1 MTVEELKLE
10 AAKLGYNI
18 TKKPEP
24 VKLLPCVCGHNKRHL
39 WFDCETQMHFYRC
52 GYCGFD
58 GYQSKTKKDAKTNWN
73 KAIEE
78 AMKLDIN

>member
-18 TKKPEP
+18 IKKAENI
-24 VKLLPCVCGHNKRHL
+24 KFSPCVCGYNKRGL
-39 WFDCETQMHFYRC
+39 WWNSNDNMCFYKCQRCEFSGYKGKTQNE
-52 GYCGFD
+52 
-58 GYQSKTKKDAKTNWN
+58 AKRNWN

-78 AMKLDIN
+78 AKKLDIN

>member
-18 TKKPEP
+18 IKKAENI
-24 VKLLPCVCGHNKRHL
+24 KFLPCVCGYNKRNL
-39 WFDCETQMHFYRC
+39 WFCSNNMCFYKCQRC
-52 GYCGFD
+52 GFS
-58 GYQSKTKKDAKTNWN
+58 GYKGKTQNEAKRNWN

-78 AMKLDIN
+78 AKKLDIN